1 MKMNRIFSLLA
12 CACMSLSAMA
22 QQDTLS
28 IGFCNGEVA
37 TTSEHEMDGKCWNE
51 AAIYLPKSVLSAYKG
66 NVIAGVRAGLVNVL
80 NTDSLITWVRS
91 EKEGKNIS
99 SALVIRKTGKNNVVK
114 GWNKLVFDKPYTIT
128 GDEDGLYIGYSI
140 RQKASVEIISTVG
153 SQRIGTSYI
162 KQGTDGWKDISQEG
176 VLSIE
181 ALVTGGNMPQ
191 YDLGIAS
198 ATIVP
203 APSVSPTA
211 LKVSLSVHNYGT
223 KTVDGFT
230 LSMDADNLGSFS
242 SHISQAL
249 ESTADANITYTV
261 DPGVANDADTKWTIN
276 LTGIDNAA
284 DGNSEN
290 NSTVPFY
297 TYIKNVIVEEFTTE
311 KCSNCPTAAANIHTL
326 LEDKDVEGNI
336 IVVAHHVGYYTDWL
350 TLADEEDLLWFYNA
364 SGNTYAPAAMINRKP
379 YFTSKTNQPTPVFLP
394 TNYQELKA
402 YAAHEVSLSTNAML
416 SVELDKSNDSE
427 VKVNV
432 SGICNDLYSA
442 SNPYIMVYLIEN
454 ELKAKDQ
461 AGATGTYFQQH
472 VTRACNG
479 IWGEPVTWND
489 KSLSYQTSFS
499 IDPTWNKKNM
509 EVVAFVYNY
518 NKENIKDCT
527 IENAASTPW
536 EKDVTAINTASA
548 DNTYEVARYAADG
561 RRVDASH
568 KGLTIIKLS
577 NGMTVKEFIK

>member
-1 MKMNRIFSLLA
+1 MIMNRIFSLLV
-12 CACMSLSAMA
+12 CTCLSLSAAA
-22 QQDTLS
+22 QKDTLA

-37 TTSEHEMDGKCWNE
+37 TSTEHKIDGKCWNE
-51 AAIYLPKSVLSAYKG
+51 AAVYLPKSVLSAYKG

-91 EKEGKNIS
+91 EKEGKNLS

-128 GDEDGLYIGYSI
+128 GDEDGLYVGYSI

-153 SQRIGTSYI
+153 NPHIGTSYI

-181 ALVTGGNMPQ
+181 ALVTGDNMPE

-211 LKVSLSVHNYGT
+211 LKVTLSAHNYGT
-223 KTVDGFT
+223 KAVSGFT
-230 LSMDADNLGSFS
+230 LSLDADNLGSFS

-249 ESTADANITYTV
+249 ESTADASITYTV
-261 DPGVANDADTKWTIN
+261 DPGMANDADTKWTVN
-276 LTGIDNAA
+276 LTGIDNAMDCNA
-284 DGNSEN
+284 EN

-297 TYIKNVIVEEFTTE
+297 TYIKNVLLEEFTTE

-326 LEDKDVEGNI
+326 LEDKDISNV
-336 IVVAHHVGYYTDWL
+336 IVVAHHVGFYTDWL
-350 TLADEEDLLWFYNA
+350 TLPDEEELLWFYNDA
-364 SGNTYAPAAMINRKP
+364 QSYAPGAMVNRKA
-379 YFTSKTNQPTPVFLP
+379 YFTTKSEKPTTVFLP
-394 TNYQELKA
+394 TNYSLLKA
-402 YAAHEVSLSTNAML
+402 YVAHEATLSTNAML
-416 SVELDKSNDSE
+416 NVDLDKSNSSE
-427 VKVNV
+427 VKVTV

-442 SNPYIMVYLIEN
+442 SNPYVMVYLIEN

-461 AGATGTYFQQH
+461 DGATGTYFQQH
-472 VTRACNG
+472 VTRASNG
-479 IWGEPVTWND
+479 IWGEPVTWSD
-489 KSLSYQTSFS
+489 KSFSYQTSFS

-518 NKENIKDCT
+518 NKSDIKDCT
-527 IENAASTPW
+527 IENAVSTPL
-536 EKDVTAINTASA
+536 EKDVTAISTASA
-548 DNTYEVARYAADG
+548 DETHEVARFAADG
-561 RRVDASH
+561 RRVDLSH

-577 NGMTVKEFIK
+577 DGSIVKEIIK